1 MSEVTCARSSEALI
15 AADLEARA
23 RALDPGASFI
33 VDAPAGAGK
42 TELLTQ
48 RFLALLARV
57 SEPEEVVAL
66 TFTRKAAAEMRDRV
80 MSNLRKATQLPAAN
94 AAEHTRTTY
103 ALAKEVLH
111 HNDRQGWQLL
121 TNPGRLRIMTL
132 DAISMHLARQM
143 PLLSRFGSQPAL
155 STECQPLYEQAARD
169 TLAVL
174 NAPEGNED
182 GETIARVLAYFDNDT
197 NRLQKMLVAMLARR
211 DQWQGYTFGTTHHE
225 TLQQAVGNVLAGLI
239 SAELADIANRLEPV
253 FSGEVMAA
261 ARHAAANSPDA
272 PIRPL
277 QDWDCPL
284 PTDASGLTLWRAIAA
299 LFLTGSG
306 SLRKDYRS
314 PINLAGAAN
323 KAQKD
328 TLKAALLEF
337 AEQHL
342 EPELQRIRELPDPG
356 LSDEESGIVC
366 DMARM
371 LQLAIAHLWLIF
383 IHEKTVDHTE
393 IAQRALTALGAPEA
407 PTDLAQQLDY
417 QIRHLLVDEFQDT
430 SPTQVALLEKLTAG
444 WSDDGGQTLFLVGDP
459 MQSIYRFRKADVGL
473 FIRVRQDGIGHIH
486 PIPLRLYRN
495 YRSTSAIVNWVNQT
509 FKHVFAEKDDAMR
522 GAVRFSPAVAYK
534 ETREDISV
542 HVHPIITGSAYGD
555 GDSNSDEVQTPA
567 DEREAQLILQLV
579 RQTRAARS
587 DATIAILVRARSH
600 LNALVSLLN
609 TQTPRIPFQAVEIDP
624 LADRQPIQDLVS
636 LTRALHHQAD
646 RIHWLAILR
655 APWCGL
661 RLKDLHHLAADDH
674 DQTLWTLMQDDAR
687 VASLT
692 PDGQSRLG
700 HLRQVIGRAYD
711 KRSLLRP
718 RRWVEHVWRA
728 LGGHLTLEAPSD
740 IADVQAYF
748 KLLDALDTQG
758 TLDLDRL
765 DDGLNR
771 LFAAADPSREST
783 RIQLMTIHKSKG
795 LQFDTVIIPGLHKRL
810 PTDDKT
816 LLLWDTVLLDDDHE
830 HLVVAPI
837 APLAGV
843 NNDIPTPYDLLRN
856 LEKTRSLNEAQR
868 VLYVGI
874 TRAERQLH
882 LLGAAQ
888 RDPRSETS
896 AGLRTPASTSLLAP
910 LWSVLESSFM
920 AAAGAETPPPAKAAS
935 HMDPS
940 EFVPQL
946 VRLSEPYALPHSDTP
961 EFHAASEY
969 DPSSE
974 QETTLEMSVGTLTH
988 RYLEAIAN
996 DGVDTWSVSR
1006 IAGLHATA
1014 ARTLRQQGHTAS
1026 DADVAAKQIIHAV
1039 TTMLESDTGR
1049 WILKPR
1055 AGAASEIPMSSLD
1068 PKAPAAFQHHIID
1081 RMFIDGGIRW
1091 IIDYKTFCSCDVV
1104 TEDQLRSRAFSYQP
1118 QLERYAALFAND
1130 PIETRTAIFFPA
1142 HDALI
1147 EVPTGTKEQ

>member
-1 MSEVTCARSSEALI
+1 MHKESQEMSAEALI
-15 AADLEARA
+15 EADQAARS
-23 RALDPGASFI
+23 RALDPYSSFI

-80 MSNLRKATQLPAAN
+80 MSNLRKASNFLDSN
-94 AAEHTRTTY
+94 APEHSRTTY
-103 ALAKEVLH
+103 ALARAVLD

-155 STECQPLYEQAARD
+155 STECQPLYEQAVRE
-169 TLAVL
+169 TLALL

-182 GETIARVLAYFDNDT
+182 GDTIARVLAYFDNDT
-197 NRLQKMLVAMLARR
+197 HRLQKMLVAMLGRR
-211 DQWQGYTFGTTHHE
+211 DQWQGYTFGTKHHE
-225 TLQQAVGNVLAGLI
+225 TLQQAVSNVLAGLI
-239 SAELADIANRLEPV
+239 SSELSSIANSLEPI
-253 FSGEVMAA
+253 FSCEVMAA
-261 ARHAAANSPDA
+261 ARHAASNSPDA
-272 PIRPL
+272 PIHLL
-277 QDWDCPL
+277 QDWDCPP
-284 PTDASGLTLWRAIAA
+284 PTDATGLPRWRAIAA

-314 PINLAGAAN
+314 PINLAGPAN

-328 TLKAALLEF
+328 TLKAALIEL
-337 AEQHL
+337 AQHRL
-342 EPELQRIRELPDPG
+342 DAVLQRIRELPDPR
-356 LSDEESGIVC
+356 LSEDESGIVC

-371 LQLAIAHLWLIF
+371 LQLAIANLWLLF
-383 IHEKTVDHTE
+383 IREKTVDHTE
-393 IAQRALTALGAPEA
+393 IAQRALAALGDHEA

-430 SPTQVALLEKLTAG
+430 SPTQVSLLEKLTAG
-444 WSDDGGQTLFLVGDP
+444 WSDEEGQTLFLVGDP

-473 FIRVRQDGIGHIH
+473 FIRVRQDGIGHIR
-486 PIPLRLYRN
+486 PTPLRLYRN
-495 YRSTSAIVNWVNQT
+495 YRSTSAIVSWVNQT
-509 FKHVFAEKDDAMR
+509 FEHVFADKDDAMR
-522 GAVRFSPAVAYK
+522 GAVRFSPAVAHR
-534 ETREDISV
+534 ETREEISV
-542 HVHPIITGSAYGD
+542 HIHPIITGSAQAD
-555 GDSNSDEVQTPA
+555 DDDNSIEVQTPA
-567 DEREAQLILQLV
+567 DQREAQVMLQLI
-579 RQTRAARS
+579 RQTRIEKP

-624 LADRQPIQDLVS
+624 LVDRQPIQDLVS

-661 RLKDLHHLAADDH
+661 RLEDLHHLAADDH
-674 DQTLWTLMQDDAR
+674 DQTLWALMQEDTR
-687 VASLT
+687 ITSLT
-692 PDGQSRLG
+692 PDGRSRLC
-700 HLRQVIGRAYD
+700 HLRQVISRAYD
-711 KRSLLRP
+711 KRSLFRP
-718 RRWVEHVWRA
+718 RRWIEHVWRA

-748 KLLDALDTQG
+748 KLLDTLEAQG
-758 TLDLDRL
+758 SLDLNRL

-771 LFAAADPSREST
+771 LFAAADAST
-783 RIQLMTIHKSKG
+783 DSARIQLMTIHKSKG
-795 LQFDTVIIPGLHKRL
+795 LQFDTVIIPGMHKRL
-810 PTDDKT
+810 PTDDKA

-837 APLAGV
+837 APLASHTNG
-843 NNDIPTPYDLLRN
+843 IPTAYDLLRN

-882 LLGAAQ
+882 LLGVAQ
-888 RDPRSETS
+888 RDSKPGGNT
-896 AGLRTPASTSLLAP
+896 GLRSPASTSLLAP
-910 LWSVLESSFM
+910 LWPALENNFM
-920 AAAGAETPPPAKAAS
+920 AAIDSESPLPQKSIIQPDA
-935 HMDPS
+935 S

-946 VRLSEPYALPHSDTP
+946 VRLNEAYTFAYTDIAEFCAAFEDTP
-961 EFHAASEY
+961 
-969 DPSSE
+969 PSGQDE
-974 QETTLEMSVGTLTH
+974 TLEMSIGTLTH

-996 DGVDTWSVSR
+996 DGIEAWSARR
-1006 IAGLHATA
+1006 IAHLHATVV
-1014 ARTLRQQGHTAS
+1014 RTLCQQGHS
-1026 DADVAAKQIIHAV
+1026 VPDADIAAKQIIHTV

-1055 AGAASEIPMSSLD
+1055 TVAANEIPMSSLHPD
-1068 PKAPAAFQHHIID
+1068 APSLFQHHIID
-1081 RMFIDGGIRW
+1081 RMFIDDGIRW
-1091 IIDYKTFCSCDVV
+1091 IIDYKTFYSGDTV
-1104 TEDQLRSRAFSYQP
+1104 TQAQLRSRAFSYQT

-1130 PIETRTAIFFPA
+1130 PLKTRTAIYFPA
-1142 HDALI
+1142 HDTLI